1 MIHRARTAL
10 LVGVIGTATALAGAA
25 TIAAAQAAQPPV
37 NAAAQQASAGDRPPS
52 AVEDFAYPNAAK
64 LLKEKGIKL
73 VRGDGHIVLSECV
86 DANILVRTTS
96 TSADNFKYCFKATG
110 KKGFLTLEVP
120 EVFSVDS
127 KGPAFQATVT
137 SEGKKKTVHVN
148 EGASKPVGTGD
159 ISPGSS
165 GKPAVLVELRVNG

>member
-1 MIHRARTAL
+1 MIQRARKAL
-10 LVGVIGTATALAGAA
+10 LFGVIGAAAALAGAA
-25 TIAAAQAAQPPV
+25 TIAVAQAAPQPAS
-37 NAAAQQASAGDRPPS
+37 AAAQHAAAGDTPPS
-52 AVEDFAYPNAAK
+52 AVEDFEYPNAAK

-73 VRGDGHIVLSECV
+73 GRGDGHILLSECT

-110 KKGFLTLEVP
+110 KNGYLTLEVP

-137 SEGKKKTVHVN
+137 SEGQKKIVHVN
-148 EGASKPVGTGD
+148 EGGSKPVGIGD
-159 ISPGSS
+159 VDPGSS
-165 GKPAVLVELRVNG
+165 GKPAVLIELRVDG